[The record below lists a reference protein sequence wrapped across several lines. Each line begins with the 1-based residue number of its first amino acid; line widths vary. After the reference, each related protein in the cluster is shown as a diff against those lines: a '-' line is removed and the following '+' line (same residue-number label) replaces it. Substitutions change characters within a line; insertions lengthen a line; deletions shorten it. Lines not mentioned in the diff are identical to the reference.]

1 MAWIVIDRI
10 VSLTFLLL
18 AITTLI
24 LLLNT
29 TSATKEGSNF
39 SEKLELYKQ
48 ESMKVMSNN
57 INYMDGRLNKVAE
70 NQDSYQV
77 SSDQRMYVLEM
88 QVKQLMLSDKKN
100 NQKIVNNN
108 INTLTNN

>member
-1 MAWIVIDRI
+1 MAWIIIDRV

-18 AITTLI
+18 AVTTLI

-29 TSATKEGSNF
+29 SSATKEASNF
-39 SEKLELYKQ
+39 GEKLELYKQ
-48 ESMKVMSNN
+48 ESIKVMSGN

-77 SSDQRMYVLEM
+77 SSDQRLYVLEM
-88 QVKQLMLSDKKN
+88 QVKQLMSDRKN

>member
-1 MAWIVIDRI
+1 MAWIIIDR
-10 VSLTFLLL
+10 VASVTFLLL
-18 AITTLI
+18 AVTTLT

-48 ESMKVMSNN
+48 ESIKVMSNN

-88 QVKQLMLSDKKN
+88 QVKQLMSDKKN